1 MEGIIIQL
9 SYFLGVSFGNAPLK
23 NYKAAFLSWQ
33 SLLHGS
39 KPQVIKMCSLLNIKD
54 TSIMERLAKCRVYN
68 KDYCPLIILREL
80 FGKIAGARPVIEVI
94 FDLKMENVNKFVC
107 LTS

>member
-1 MEGIIIQL
+1 
-9 SYFLGVSFGNAPLK
+9 
-23 NYKAAFLSWQ
+23 
-33 SLLHGS
+33 
-39 KPQVIKMCSLLNIKD
+39 
-54 TSIMERLAKCRVYN
+54 MERLAKCRVYN